1 MQVYF
6 QALKRNIILVLITFT
21 LLFLTIGFWY
31 GLPLYGLTDYFF
43 KTNVPGFIQFLLI
56 CLSVGLCFSLYFV
69 PFHLLFARTYS
80 KERQKEMFTVF
91 LLVQMA
97 LIITA
102 SVLFA
107 GFYVVVAFFLI

>member
-1 MQVYF
+1 MLIYF
-6 QALKRNIILVLITFT
+6 QVLKRNMILVLMTFI
-21 LLFLTIGFWY
+21 LLFLTVGYWY
-31 GLPLYGLTDYFF
+31 YMPLYGLTDYFF
-43 KTNVPGFIQFLLI
+43 KTNVPGFIQLLLI
-56 CLSVGLCFSLYFV
+56 CISIGFCFSLYFV

-107 GFYVVVAFFLI
+107 GFYVIVAFLLI

>member
-6 QALKRNIILVLITFT
+6 QTMKRNMALVLMTFT

-31 GLPLYGLTDYFF
+31 GFPLYGLTDYFF
-43 KTNVPGFIQFLLI
+43 KTSVPGFIQLLLI

-69 PFHLLFARTYS
+69 PYHLLFAKPYS
-80 KERQKEMFTVF
+80 KERQKNMFTVF
-91 LLVQMA
+91 LFVQMA
-97 LIITA
+97 LIFTA
-102 SVLFA
+102 SALFA